1 MLIRFTQIDYDREIA
16 LIALMGNGG
25 NKKIVGVCR
34 IIIEPDKTL
43 GEFAMAI
50 SDDWQGKG
58 IGSSLLKLCL
68 KAACAKGI
76 KQVIGIVLA
85 ENTQM
90 LKLGRKLGFSVK
102 RHPDSGEYDLTID
115 LKNMHID

>member
-1 MLIRFTQIDYDREIA
+1 
-16 LIALMGNGG
+16 MGNGG
-25 NKKIVGVCR
+25 DKKIAGVCR
-34 IIIEPDKTL
+34 IILGLDKTL

-50 SDDWQGKG
+50 SDEWQGKG

-68 KAACAKGI
+68 KAAQAKGI
-76 KQVIGIVLA
+76 NQVMGIVLA

-90 LKLGRKLGFSVK
+90 LRLARKLGFSVS

-115 LKNMHID
+115 LENMHID